1 MTTEQAIERLTFAE
15 IADDLGDPS
24 DARVLTLPGGLVDA
38 DGAVHRR
45 LRVRELNG
53 ADEEALFDR
62 RAGSD
67 AKRVS
72 AFLARVIESVDG
84 MRAPVEPALA
94 ERLSIGDRDY
104 LLLRLRQ
111 LDLGDAIHQVARCPS
126 CARKVDVDFAIS
138 ELPLRRLER
147 PQAAYDI
154 EIAGHRLRVR
164 LPNGADQSAI
174 EGDAADNPAAANS
187 ALFARVVLD
196 IDGEGPPSEDDTR
209 AWPIALRARLAEW
222 LDANAPG
229 PDLFID
235 IGCPYCGAD
244 MSYRFDLDAF
254 FLPSA

>member
-1 MTTEQAIERLTFAE
+1 MTTIEQLTFAD
-15 IADDLGDPS
+15 IAADIAGDADPAN
-24 DARVLTLPGGLVDA
+24 ARVLTLPGGIVDA
-38 DGAVHRR
+38 DGTVHRR

-53 ADEEALFDR
+53 ADEESLFDR
-62 RAGSD
+62 RSGSD

-84 MRAPVEPALA
+84 MRIPTDPALA

-138 ELPLRRLER
+138 ELPLRRLEH

-154 EIAGHRLRVR
+154 EIGAHRLRVR

-174 EGDAADNPAAANS
+174 EGDAASNPAAANS

-196 IDGEGPPSEDDTR
+196 IDGKGPPSEDDTR
-209 AWPIALRARLAEW
+209 AWPIALRSRLAEW

-235 IGCPYCGAD
+235 IGCPYCAAD